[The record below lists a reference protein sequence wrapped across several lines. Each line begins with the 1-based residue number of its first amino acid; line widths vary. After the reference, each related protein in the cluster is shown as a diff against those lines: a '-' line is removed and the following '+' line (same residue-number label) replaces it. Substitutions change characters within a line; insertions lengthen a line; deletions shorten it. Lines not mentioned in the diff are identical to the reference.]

1 MAVEISTGK
10 PYKDKPLDTGRFLR
24 KFDKDIDTSEL
35 IWHRDRKTRII
46 TVMGGE
52 DWQLQ
57 FDDQLPMMLEKNK
70 EYRIQKETYHRIIKG
85 NGTLVL
91 EITELGD

>member
-1 MAVEISTGK
+1 MAVATSTGN
-10 PYKDKPLDTGRFLR
+10 PYKDKPLDIGRFLR

-35 IWHRDRKTRII
+35 IWHRDKKTRII

-52 DWQLQ
+52 NWQLQ
-57 FDDQLPMMLEKNK
+57 FDDQLPIILEKDK
-70 EYRIQKETYHRIIKG
+70 QYRIEKETYHRILKG

-91 EITELGD
+91 EIKELGE